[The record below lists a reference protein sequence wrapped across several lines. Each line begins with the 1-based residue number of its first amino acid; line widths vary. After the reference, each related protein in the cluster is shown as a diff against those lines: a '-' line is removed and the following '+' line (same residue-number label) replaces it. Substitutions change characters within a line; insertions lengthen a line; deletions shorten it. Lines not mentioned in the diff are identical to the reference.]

1 MSKFRLKKSG
11 SGDQKTPKIKEKQ
24 ARNWGIVATLFT
36 IVLVALILRVFF
48 AYDYAVAGGYALS
61 GGTDAAYHL
70 RSIEYI
76 LEHGSQLITDPALNY
91 PFGQLNP
98 NPFLMDWVF
107 AGFASVVTLFG
118 VSTSTAAAGTLV
130 WGTAILGAVTC
141 IPVYLIGREMF
152 NKVAG
157 IVAALLYAVCA
168 MAISNTV
175 MSNGTVA
182 AFYGF
187 LFALMILAL
196 VKAVKA
202 LGNERPEDQKDNI
215 LKTNKAAV
223 KYAIISGLLLALVAL
238 SWNGFRPIVV
248 MIAAMMIVH
257 AVLNRIRRK
266 DGAPLFTVYALTLLV
281 GMLIAAPF
289 YYMQELWDLVFSG
302 PFFFALIAVGAAF
315 IITYMRKQPWL
326 LVVSIVTIIVAV
338 FFVILSF
345 VASDL
350 FSDIL
355 FGNALYFDP
364 TYKELVASNFITLS
378 SMAGYYGW
386 LTLWLPYILI
396 AYMAYK
402 LPEKIGSA
410 KHMFVMMWM
419 ISMMFISWAS
429 VTTAFLAAPAYAV
442 GGGAVLVWIIYK
454 ANIREYFA
462 NFRGSGFHFRTL
474 LKKFFRPVPLLTV
487 LMALFLVGAPN
498 AVYAL
503 DSSISSNEKAEM
515 GENYLG
521 AMGYFVRNDTDWTM
535 NDVWK
540 SLDVDADDGAL
551 VSWWDYSP
559 DAANSGNLNN
569 IAGLNGAGA
578 SAASNI
584 LLADADRGY
593 LVAMTIRLMSEQNM
607 DDFKTVLMNYM
618 LAAQFDRLKEIMENP
633 AAEKSK
639 ILNNPDTYGRF
650 SSNLSD
656 ENAMYI
662 SAMHYITT
670 ELGMSQTDC
679 VLMYEDITAVNGEKI
694 SYFAVSRS
702 MFPIV
707 YNDNSAFSTL
717 AFMNNYVLDSNGAP
731 TSFYSINYY
740 GYYDYTDAMYN
751 TLLWRTYIG
760 PAPADYGYTSAIAM
774 FNALSLSDGSPG
786 TMAQPGFG
794 VPNTEIAYW
803 KVMYHAPAAPGE
815 DDITVNS
822 DGWVE
827 MDALGPNGAIQKQKD
842 NPGSLIN
849 YMSGLPIVLKFV
861 EGSVHQVTGTV
872 MTDTIP
878 TKPVKGARVAVFD
891 ANGIQKNTVFTDDH
905 GEYTV
910 DAPFAGGRIE
920 VSLGSTT
927 MRGGLVIEEGTIAD
941 IRASP
946 HIKVK
951 PVEFKGEIYFDDGED
966 APRTPVAGVDYTVT
980 IEGAV
985 HGGKASV
992 DTNNGKFTFDV
1003 TKGLVP
1009 DKYTITVREG
1019 SLTVATGTYE
1029 ATLGRGGEIQVELV
1043 FTKTTIKLDITDQW
1057 GNPITSISAAD
1068 DSADGT
1074 GYVQLTNTA
1083 NTSYAPIVKL
1093 TDGKGE
1099 AQVIPGTYIA
1109 TLVGESAP
1117 TSNEKRELFNATA
1130 TVKLGGTETIT
1141 AKGQEYHTIDVSI
1154 VSLSAIESALPIVL
1168 QVSTGTIT
1176 VTTILDASMEIKVP
1190 ASLITNNTDTTNY
1203 YSIYG
1208 LLSVGGVQ
1216 KVLYKQWDF
1225 QSSSGPMSL
1234 DDIDAFEAYELKGSF
1249 KDKASKDTTG
1259 TVMVFDKD
1267 TGAFVTSIWADGEY
1281 SIFLPRNFDSNNDG
1295 DDFTVYAYNNANKE
1309 AYIDNLTVADGA
1321 TEVDYNIE
1329 LKDAEKLTVR
1339 IVASTTTSSV
1349 PNFQNVPIRIEND
1362 ATVTEDPE
1370 FMMRISTT
1378 AAGTLEIFLPKTKY
1392 VVSIPAELGDPA
1404 DPFVMAGT
1412 AAGDLISRDVTIS
1425 AAKSETFYTKDPTYY
1440 VGTLKFVDQNG
1451 DPITDTIEFKVGSLG
1466 PFEAT
1471 GGSYT
1476 FTAADEVPIGSYTVT
1491 VKPGDDNALGATQL
1505 YQFSG
1510 SVLFSLSNMVS
1521 GIETKITSLYTMEF
1535 TGIVDDDHDIEIEK
1549 MGKPIGTFIRD
1560 EDKTK
1565 HIYYFEKGFEFQVK
1579 VTDKAKTKIWYFYVS
1594 ESTAL
1599 LTPQAIGLTNAI
1611 TVSGYAGFAS
1621 SGIVVVN
1628 QGAENIVVTVS
1639 STGKYEVTL
1648 PTLASY
1654 NFNSYLGYDEDP
1666 LTAAYKGERLG
1677 ETFTGDGPNYTL
1689 NIASIGKPIVNP
1701 ADIKFTPDLTGI
1713 TYNPATGEF
1722 SFKVDVTGWTGFNSF
1737 MLSGGSAWDWV
1748 KFYGDAAFS
1757 NEIDHVI
1764 SSTTSFWMKGKLV
1777 DGKALDDNNLTI
1789 ILSDPT
1795 GNVVTTGNLDLNA
1808 VSLGALVTD
1817 GDVTIGRGEF
1827 DRVSEFEHRF
1837 SISVKND
1844 TLSSKDVRI
1853 NFNGIDTPDGWLVV
1867 ITDENGTTIR
1877 TYNDATVFSVPGKTT
1892 ATFYVKFMTKG
1903 GSVDLPTNFE
1913 VKTELIST
1921 ITGQVIAGEK
1931 STAAG
1936 NVVITTVTPTSVDLN
1951 TDGNDA
1957 SGPNVFT
1964 EGSKI
1969 STTTWALVI
1978 LAVVILMFILWQ
1990 GTKRGVFSRRR

>member
-1 MSKFRLKKSG
+1 MSKFRLRKSG

-36 IVLVALILRVFF
+36 IVLIALVLRVFF
-48 AYDYAVAGGYALS
+48 AYDYAAVGGYALS

-70 RSIEYI
+70 RSIEHI
-76 LEHGSQLITDPALNY
+76 LETGTQLITDPALNY

-107 AGFASVVTLFG
+107 AGFASIVTLFG

-141 IPVYLIGREMF
+141 IPVYMIGREMF

-157 IVAALLYAVCA
+157 IVAALLYAICA

-187 LFALMILAL
+187 LFALMIFAL

-215 LKTNKAAV
+215 FKTNRTAV
-223 KYAIISGLLLALVAL
+223 KYSVISGLLLALVAL

-257 AVLNRIRRK
+257 AVLNRVRKK

-281 GMLIAAPF
+281 GMLVAAPF
-289 YYMQELWDLVFSG
+289 YYLQELWDLVFSG
-302 PFFFALIAVGAAF
+302 PFFFTLIAVGSAF
-315 IITYMRKQPWL
+315 VITYVRKQPWL
-326 LVVSIVTIIVAV
+326 LVVSLVTIIVAV
-338 FFVILSF
+338 LFVILSF

-350 FSDIL
+350 FTDIL

-364 TYKELVASNFITLS
+364 TYKELVASNYITLS

-454 ANIREYFA
+454 ANVREYFA
-462 NFRGSGFHFRTL
+462 NFRGSGFHFKTL

-487 LMALFLVGAPN
+487 LMAVFLVGAPN
-498 AVYAL
+498 AAYAL
-503 DSSISSNEKAEM
+503 DASISSNEKAEM

-540 SLDVDADDGAL
+540 TLEGENDGAL

-559 DAANSGNLNN
+559 DAANIGNFNN
-569 IAGLNGAGA
+569 VAGLNGAGS

-593 LVAMTIRLMSEQNM
+593 LVAMTIRLMSDHNM
-607 DDFKTVLMNYM
+607 DDFKTALLKYM
-618 LAAQFDRLKEIMENP
+618 TAAEYDRLKQIMDDP
-633 AAEKSK
+633 SAEKTT
-639 ILNNPDTYGRF
+639 ILNNPDTYGKF

-662 SAMHYITT
+662 SAMHYIIS
-670 ELGMSQTDC
+670 ELGKSQMDC
-679 VLMYEDITAVNGEKI
+679 VLLYEDITAVNGEKI

-717 AFMNNYVLDSNGAP
+717 AFMNNYVLDANGAP

-760 PAPADYGYTSAIAM
+760 PAPADYGYSSAIAM
-774 FNALSLSDGSPG
+774 FNALSMSDGSPE

-815 DDITVNS
+815 DEITVNS

-827 MDALGPNGAIQKQKD
+827 MDALGANGAIAKQKAD
-842 NPGSLIN
+842 GGLIN
-849 YMSGLPIVLKFV
+849 YMSGLPVVLKFTN
-861 EGSVHQVTGTV
+861 GSVHQVTGTV
-872 MTDTIP
+872 TTDTSP
-878 TKPVKGARVAVFD
+878 SEPVKGARVAVFD
-891 ANGIQKNTVFTDDH
+891 ANGIQKNTVFTDAD
-905 GEYTV
+905 GKYTV

-920 VSLGSTT
+920 VSLGSST
-927 MRGGLVIEEGTIAD
+927 MRGGLVIAEGTIAD
-941 IRASP
+941 IRATP
-946 HIKVK
+946 DIKVK

-985 HGGKASV
+985 HGGKATV
-992 DTNNGKFTFDV
+992 TTNTGTFTFDA
-1003 TKGLVP
+1003 TNGLVP

-1019 SLTVATGTYE
+1019 GLTVATGTYE

-1057 GNPITSISAAD
+1057 GNPITSD
-1068 DSADGT
+1068 DVSPGS
-1074 GYVQLTNTA
+1074 GYVKLTNT
-1083 NTSYAPIVKL
+1083 NGTYSKVVELK
-1093 TDGKGE
+1093 DGKGE

-1109 TLVGESAP
+1109 SLVRADGVTGDPE
-1117 TSNEKRELFNATA
+1117 RELFNATT

-1141 AKGQEYHTIDVSI
+1141 AKAQTFIYTQITADS
-1154 VSLSAIESALPIVL
+1154 SLLPLVI
-1168 QVSTGTIT
+1168 QISTGTT
-1176 VTTILDASMEIKVP
+1176 SFTTILTTAPADVRMP
-1190 ASLITNNTDTTNY
+1190 ASLPTGNSATEGIF
-1203 YSIYG
+1203 SIYAITG
-1208 LLSVGGVQ
+1208 TGSST
-1216 KVLYKQWDF
+1216 KVMYKAWDIVM
-1225 QSSSGPMSL
+1225 GPLAIVST
-1234 DDIDAFEAYELKGSF
+1234 DFKEAYELTGSF
-1249 KDKASKDTTG
+1249 KDKSSKDTTG
-1259 TVMVFDKD
+1259 TVMVFNRAG
-1267 TGAFVTSIWADGEY
+1267 GAFVTSIWANGDY
-1281 SIFLPRNFDSNNDG
+1281 IMYLPKDIDLANDG
-1295 DDFTVYAYNNANKE
+1295 DDFTVYAFNNADKGAFIENITFASTDTGKE
-1309 AYIDNLTVADGA
+1309 YD
-1321 TEVDYNIE
+1321 IE

-1339 IVASTTTSSV
+1339 VVASDTTSSV
-1349 PNFQNVPIRIEND
+1349 PNLQNVPIWIQND
-1362 ATVTEDPE
+1362 AAATE
-1370 FMMRISTT
+1370 FLMRMSTN
-1378 AAGTLEIFLPKTKY
+1378 AAGSQELFLPKGDY
-1392 VVSIPAELGDPA
+1392 VLSIAEKIGS
-1404 DPFVMAGT
+1404 FVMAGT
-1412 AAGDLISRDVTIS
+1412 PDASTHLISRDVTIS
-1425 AAKSETFYTKDPTYY
+1425 SAKSETFYTKDPTYY
-1440 VGTLKFVDQNG
+1440 VGTLKFFDQDGNA
-1451 DPITDTIEFKVGSLG
+1451 PTSAITFKVGSKE
-1466 PFEAT
+1466 FTTDAT
-1471 GGSYT
+1471 GVKV
-1476 FTAADEVPIGSYTVT
+1476 FTVADELAIGSYTVT
-1491 VKPGDDNALGATQL
+1491 ITPSATQL

-1510 SVLFSLSNMVS
+1510 TMLFSLSNM
-1521 GIETKITSLYTMEF
+1521 GTSLVPNITKEVYSLYAMEF

-1549 MGKPIGTFIRD
+1549 MGKTTGTFIRD

-1599 LTPQAIGLTNAI
+1599 ASPQAIGLTNAI
-1611 TVSGYAGFAS
+1611 TVSGYAGLAS

-1628 QGAENIVVTVS
+1628 EGAENIVVTVP

-1677 ETFTGDGPNYTL
+1677 VTFTGDGPNYTL
-1689 NIASIGKPIVNP
+1689 NIASTGKPIVEP
-1701 ADIKFTPDLTGI
+1701 ADVEFQVSAPEFD
-1713 TYNPATGEF
+1713 PATGEF
-1722 SFKVDVTGWTGFNSF
+1722 VFELTVGGLTGLEGFNSF
-1737 MLSGGSAWDWV
+1737 MLSGGSAWEWIEFYDSDPASGGKKIDHFALPTTSIWV
-1748 KFYGDAAFS
+1748 KAKIVSGTAFDDKNLS
-1757 NEIDHVI
+1757 VI
-1764 SSTTSFWMKGKLV
+1764 LK
-1777 DGKALDDNNLTI
+1777 
-1789 ILSDPT
+1789 DPT
-1795 GNVVTTGNLDLNA
+1795 GKDIFTG
-1808 VSLGALVTD
+1808 SLEGLETATGVGTLATD
-1817 GDVTIGRGEF
+1817 GDITIGKGEF
-1827 DRVSEFEHRF
+1827 DKVSEFEHRF

-1844 TLSSKDVRI
+1844 SLFAKEVRI
-1853 NFNGIDTPDGWLVV
+1853 NFNGTIPAGWLVV
-1867 ITDENGTTIR
+1867 MTDENGTTIK
-1877 TYNDATVFSVPGKTT
+1877 TYDETASFSVPGKTT
-1892 ATFYVKFMTKG
+1892 ATFYVKFMTAG

-1913 VKTELIST
+1913 ITTELTSAT
-1921 ITGQVIAGEK
+1921 TGSVVAGEK
-1931 STAAG
+1931 SVIDAG
-1936 NVVITTVTPTSVDLN
+1936 NVKKVITTVTPTSVDLN

-1978 LAVVILMFILWQ
+1978 LAVVILLFIFWQ
-1990 GTKRGVFSRRR
+1990 GTKRGVFSRRK

>member
-202 LGNERPEDQKDNI
+202 LGNERPEGQKDNI
-215 LKTNKAAV
+215 FKTNKVAV
-223 KYAIISGLLLALVAL
+223 KYAMISGLLLALVAL

-266 DGAPLFTVYALTLLV
+266 DGAPLFTVYALTLLI
-281 GMLIAAPF
+281 GMLVAAPF
-289 YYMQELWDLVFSG
+289 YYMQELWDLVYSG
-302 PFFFALIAVGAAF
+302 PFFFSLIAVGAAL

-326 LVVSIVTIIVAV
+326 LVVALVTIIVAV

-364 TYKELVASNFITLS
+364 TYRELVASNFITLS

-402 LPEKIGSA
+402 LPEKVGSA

-515 GENYLG
+515 GDNYLG

-618 LAAQFDRLKEIMENP
+618 SAAEFDRLKEIMENP

-650 SSNLSD
+650 ATNLSD

-670 ELGMSQTDC
+670 ELGKSQTDC
-679 VLMYEDITAVNGEKI
+679 VLMYEDITEVNGEKI

-815 DDITVNS
+815 EDITVNS
-822 DGWVE
+822 DRWVE
-827 MDALGPNGAIQKQKD
+827 MDALGANGAIEKQKAE
-842 NPGSLIN
+842 GGLIN

-861 EGSVHQVTGTV
+861 NGSVHQVSGTV
-872 MTDTIP
+872 DDSTGA
-878 TKPVKGARVAVFD
+878 PVEGARVAVFD
-891 ANGIQKNTVFTDDH
+891 ANGIQKNTVFTDKY
-905 GEYTV
+905 GEYVV
-910 DAPFAGGRIE
+910 DAPFTGGKIE
-920 VSLGSTT
+920 VSLGSAT
-927 MRGGLVIEEGTIAD
+927 MRGGLLVDEVLIASLPAPPAVRTFD
-941 IRASP
+941 VTVDL
-946 HIKVK
+946 VK
-951 PVEFKGEIYFDDGED
+951 FKGSIIYDDGETSPTFAD
-966 APRTPVAGVDYTVT
+966 GEKYIVS

-985 HGGKASV
+985 HGGKDST
-992 DTNNGKFTFDV
+992 DTINGLFEFLTSP
-1003 TKGLVP
+1003 GLVP
-1009 DKYTITVREG
+1009 DKYTITVRNEAG
-1019 SLTVATGTYE
+1019 LTVATGTYE
-1029 ATLGRGGEIQVELV
+1029 ATLGRGGAIEVELV

-1057 GNPITSISAAD
+1057 GNPITSDKGSPG
-1068 DSADGT
+1068 SGH
-1074 GYVQLTNTA
+1074 VKLTNTDGTYSTVA
-1083 NTSYAPIVKL
+1083 ELN
-1093 TDGKGE
+1093 DGKGE
-1099 AQVIPGTYIA
+1099 VQVIPGTYIA
-1109 TLVGESAP
+1109 SLVMTDGVSDDPE
-1117 TSNEKRELFNATA
+1117 RELFNATT

-1141 AKGQEYHTIDVSI
+1141 AKAQLYDTIDVS
-1154 VSLSAIESALPIVL
+1154 VASSPDLADSLPIVL
-1168 QVSTGTIT
+1168 QVSTGTMT
-1176 VTTILDASMEIKVP
+1176 VTTILDAAMKIKVP
-1190 ASLITNNTDTTNY
+1190 ASLPTNVMDTTNL

-1208 LLSVGGVQ
+1208 LLTVGGVQ
-1216 KVLYKQWDF
+1216 KVLYKTWNNV
-1225 QSSSGPMSL
+1225 SGLISL
-1234 DDIDAFEAYELKGSF
+1234 SYTDTYEVYELKGNF
-1249 KDKASKDTTG
+1249 KDKSSKDTTG

-1267 TGAFVTSIWADGEY
+1267 TGAFITSIWADGEY
-1281 SIFLPRNFDSNNDG
+1281 SIFLPRNLDGNGDG
-1295 DDFTVYAYNNANKE
+1295 DDFTVYAFNNANKE
-1309 AYIDNLTVADGA
+1309 AYIDNLAVAHGA
-1321 TEVDYNIE
+1321 TEADYNIE

-1378 AAGTLEIFLPKTKY
+1378 ATGTLEIFLPKTKY
-1392 VVSIPAELGDPA
+1392 VVSIPAKLGDAA
-1404 DPFVMAGT
+1404 DPFIMAGT
-1412 AAGDLISRDVTIS
+1412 DVGGLISRDVTIS
-1425 AAKSETFYTKDPTYY
+1425 SARSETFYTKDPTYY
-1440 VGTLKFVDQNG
+1440 VGKLILLDQNG
-1451 DPITDTIEFKVGSLG
+1451 NTPPAGVTVKIGSKEFLTDSLG
-1466 PFEAT
+1466 AVDIT
-1471 GGSYT
+1471 L
-1476 FTAADEVPIGSYTVT
+1476 ADELAIGSYTVT
-1491 VKPGDDNALGATQL
+1491 ITPSATQL
-1505 YQFSG
+1505 YQFNG
-1510 SVLFSLSNMVS
+1510 TILFSLSNMTTSVIS
-1521 GIETKITSLYTMEF
+1521 DIVKEIKFLYMMELDGVGADDIVTVDKI
-1535 TGIVDDDHDIEIEK
+1535 
-1549 MGKPIGTFIRD
+1549 
-1560 EDKTK
+1560 EDKSTK
-1565 HIYYFEKGFEFQVK
+1565 ETGFYVKDADDSNIYYFEEGYEFQFK
-1579 VTDKAKTKIWYFYVS
+1579 ITDKDGKKVWYQYIKNTTVPP
-1594 ESTAL
+1594 
-1599 LTPQAIGLTNAI
+1599 LTVMLTDAVE
-1611 TVSGYAGFAS
+1611 VSGYAGFTS
-1621 SGIVVVN
+1621 SGIIIVDE
-1628 QGAENIVVTVS
+1628 GGLNIVITVS
-1639 STGKYEVTL
+1639 SNGTYEALLPKIVSPVT
-1648 PTLASY
+1648 Y
-1654 NFNSYLGYDEDP
+1654 KFNAYLGAYDD
-1666 LTAAYKGERLG
+1666 TAAEYEYEGESPNVKLYG
-1677 ETFTGDGPNYTL
+1677 NGPFVA
-1689 NIASIGKPIVNP
+1689 NIASTGEPIVISP
-1701 ADIKFTPDLTGI
+1701 DVKFKPTNI
-1713 TYNPATGEF
+1713 TYFEGEF
-1722 SFKVDVTGWTGFNSF
+1722 SFKVEIDPALTGFNSF
-1737 MLSGGSAWDWV
+1737 MLSGGSAWSWV
-1748 KFYGDAAFS
+1748 KFYSDSSFS
-1757 NEIDHVI
+1757 DSKEIDHLIPGATEV
-1764 SSTTSFWMKGKLV
+1764 WVKGKLV
-1777 DGKALDDNNLTI
+1777 DDKALDDSNLTI
-1789 ILSDPT
+1789 IFSDPT
-1795 GNVVTTGNLDLNA
+1795 GKAVFTENMDLGDA
-1808 VSLGALVTD
+1808 SLGTLVTD
-1817 GDVTIGRGEF
+1817 KNVTIGKGEF

-1844 TLSSKDVRI
+1844 TLSSKDVEI
-1853 NFNGIDTPDGWLVV
+1853 KFNGTMPAGWMVV
-1867 ITDENGTTIR
+1867 ITDESGKIIR
-1877 TYNDATVFSVPGKTT
+1877 ESTSAVFSVPGKTT
-1892 ATFYVKFMTKG
+1892 ATFYVKLIAETDKATIP
-1903 GSVDLPTNFE
+1903 DHFE
-1913 VKTELIST
+1913 VTTELISA

-1931 STAAG
+1931 STVAG
-1936 NVVITTVTPTSVDLN
+1936 NVVTTTITPTSVDLN

-1978 LAVVILMFILWQ
+1978 LAVVILLFIFWQ